1 MLLIGSD
8 LILCMSTCNS
18 YCTRT
23 AIISK
28 TNKNY
33 EKDSKLFNNNT
44 LLLIDIVYLIIAMA
58 KFTIHY

>member
-8 LILCMSTCNS
+8 LILCVSTCNS
-18 YCTRT
+18 QDT

-28 TNKNY
+28 TNKNE
-33 EKDSKLFNNNT
+33 EKDNKLFNNNT

-58 KFTIHY
+58 KFNIHY